1 MAKRLGSN
9 PLDFLK
15 IKSKGDLGYLEPR
28 KTAGISKKAEKRE
41 AEACIHL
48 RKDGSAYFCES
59 PMARQHGLLGSR
71 EEAKQKC
78 GKCYVKIVK

>member
-15 IKSKGDLGYLEPR
+15 IEGKENLGYLEPR
-28 KTAGISKKAEKRE
+28 KTAGTSQKAEKGK

-48 RKDGSAYFCES
+48 RKSGNAYFCES
-59 PMARQHGLLGSR
+59 PMARQHGLLGSM
-71 EEAKQKC
+71 EEAGQKC
-78 GKCYVKIVK
+78 GKCYVKIVE